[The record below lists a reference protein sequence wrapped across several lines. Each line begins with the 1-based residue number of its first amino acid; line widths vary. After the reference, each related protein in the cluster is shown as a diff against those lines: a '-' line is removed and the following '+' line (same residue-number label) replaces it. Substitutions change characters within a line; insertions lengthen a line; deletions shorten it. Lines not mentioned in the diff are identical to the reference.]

1 MGEHGLGARAA
12 AGTNRDLVSRGVEN
26 PHSSGERGVGPDP
39 HRERRAGREGD
50 LIEIDVVGP
59 SQTVAQKGV
68 RREPGRR
75 PARLLE
81 ERANGRGLHERGIV
95 VVSATDLQ
103 AVQLVAQVAVE
114 RQRGPT
120 DPLARAIGRR
130 VGDRPGDPHRHFGP
144 GVGIGLDQ
152 PVVAYRLRRGR
163 EQRVV
168 GVEMHHDG
176 VAGLRE

>member
-1 MGEHGLGARAA
+1 MGQRGLGARTR
-12 AGTNRDLVSRGVEN
+12 AGTRRNLISGGVKN
-26 PHSSGERGVGPDP
+26 PQRSVERGVGADP
-39 HRERRAGREGD
+39 HRERRPGREGQ
-50 LIEIDVVGP
+50 LVEIDVVGTG
-59 SQTVAQKGV
+59 QTVAEKCV

-75 PARLLE
+75 PVRLLE